1 MRTTMIAAI
10 IAISVA
16 LPDAGCAQDMDLG
29 KNEYVRS
36 CASCHGETG
45 KGDGP
50 TSKTLRTRPSDLT
63 KLAKNNNEVFPLL
76 RVYDVIDGRMQVI
89 VHGTREM
96 PVWGDVFQRELAGRA
111 PGERMSRELQDAL
124 VRTRILALMEYMLK
138 LQDK

>member
-16 LPDAGCAQDMDLG
+16 LPDTGCAQGMDLG

-50 TSKTLRTRPSDLT
+50 TS
-63 KLAKNNNEVFPLL
+63 KNNNEVFPLL